1 MKTRGVEI
9 RQFVANSHQ
18 HGNLRRR
25 KLAGLLNKLLAVI
38 QQLRLGIAG
47 RGQRALIIKR
57 FAGEIRISIFSP
69 CREFSATLA
78 KTPQS

>member
-38 QQLRLGIAG
+38 NSSGWV
-47 RGQRALIIKR
+47 
-57 FAGEIRISIFSP
+57 
-69 CREFSATLA
+69 
-78 KTPQS
+78 

>member
-18 HGNLRRR
+18 PGNLRRR

-57 FAGEIRISIFSP
+57 F
-69 CREFSATLA
+69 CR
-78 KTPQS
+78 

>member
-18 HGNLRRR
+18 PGNLRRR

-38 QQLRLGIAG
+38 Q
-47 RGQRALIIKR
+47 
-57 FAGEIRISIFSP
+57 
-69 CREFSATLA
+69 
-78 KTPQS
+78 